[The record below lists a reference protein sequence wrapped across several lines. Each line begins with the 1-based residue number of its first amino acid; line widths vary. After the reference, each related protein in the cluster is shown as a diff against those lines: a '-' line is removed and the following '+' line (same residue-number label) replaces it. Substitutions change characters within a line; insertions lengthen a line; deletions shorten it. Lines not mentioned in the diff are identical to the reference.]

1 MNYVNIYIK
10 EILDIQEILKAMKMN
25 IVVQYI
31 PIYKNYYKIY
41 QMARKN
47 INTVIEDSTHVP
59 TLYVDKWV
67 LNILLSSL
75 IF

>member
-1 MNYVNIYIK
+1 
-10 EILDIQEILKAMKMN
+10 MKMN

-67 LNILLSSL
+67 LNILLFFNFLKKFLKSARISSAKKP
-75 IF
+75 

>member
-1 MNYVNIYIK
+1 
-10 EILDIQEILKAMKMN
+10 MKMN